1 MKKKLI
7 ILIAIILGVSLFLGC
22 KVTNNTNT
30 ISYKLKEE
38 SKKIKLDELTTDFEV
53 LNAKEVKS
61 IGTNSNQI
69 NPKGK
74 FIVIEILLKNI
85 SKENINYSPISLQLI
100 NNGYEYHLDENSF
113 EALKKLISQEIL
125 NDKKCNYIRPYTVLA
140 PGETKK
146 SFVIFD
152 VPKDLKLKDSKLIVN
167 KNEEIR
173 LDIDK

>member
-1 MKKKLI
+1 M
-7 ILIAIILGVSLFLGC
+7 
-22 KVTNNTNT
+22 
-30 ISYKLKEE
+30 
-38 SKKIKLDELTTDFEV
+38 DELTTDFEV
-53 LNAKEVKS
+53 LNVKEVKS
-61 IGTNSNQI
+61 ICTNSSQI

-113 EALKKLISQEIL
+113 EALKKLTSQEIL
-125 NDKKCNYIRPYTVLA
+125 NNKKCNYIRPYTVLA
-140 PGETKK
+140 PGETKR

-167 KNEEIR
+167 KNEEIQ
-173 LDIDK
+173 LDIAK